1 MTEEDAVSILWRDAV
16 RTEKQFKLMEQAAYG
31 WFKGQFMLKRKQVNP
46 VSYVHGLI
54 ALKKNYWFQK

>member
-1 MTEEDAVSILWRDAV
+1 VEGRSTNG
-16 RTEKQFKLMEQAAYG
+16 KQFILMEQAAYG

-54 ALKKNYWFQK
+54 ALKKKIIGSKNNVKDLLQR